1 MIEQTGPPLSL
12 TISLICFCGVF
23 LLIIGVVVLGF
34 IARRNPNPDK
44 EDKL

>member
-12 TISLICFCGVF
+12 TITLLCFCIIF
-23 LLIIGVVVLGF
+23 LLIIGVAVLGF